1 MKAPT
6 AIPIILFLII
16 LTEAHSNPEPSPK
29 LAGRDHKEN
38 VVMFCLT
45 IHSKN
50 SHNKNKVEKNIQV
63 IMSQFHDLSPEF
75 KRSQTEKYVLNAISN
90 CLDHLQTYSTIDFA
104 KFMSDLYSEKLKF
117 QDFEKIIVFDND
129 ILLAKDPNL
138 TEQEYYIQ
146 NIIDRVNKEVNKSTP
161 DKVDDIKK
169 RSDGQMENLKDK
181 IAKFEEANSWR
192 LYLLMFFMVVFLLI
206 IIFTFRYLKG
216 MENNNDMIMK
226 MAEIRADRH
235 YLKESNSEMEEDMK
249 KLQKLKDEVG
259 QLVDDSIANSEETK
273 KMK

>member
-1 MKAPT
+1 
-6 AIPIILFLII
+6 
-16 LTEAHSNPEPSPK
+16 
-29 LAGRDHKEN
+29 
-38 VVMFCLT
+38 
-45 IHSKN
+45 
-50 SHNKNKVEKNIQV
+50 
-63 IMSQFHDLSPEF
+63 
-75 KRSQTEKYVLNAISN
+75 
-90 CLDHLQTYSTIDFA
+90 
-104 KFMSDLYSEKLKF
+104 MSDLYSEKLKF

-273 KMK
+273 K